1 MRVQN
6 VKTPRRAAELSGA
19 NRYFTGKPCKR
30 GHIVE
35 RRTHNGQCIACQHI
49 TDLRWKKPRI
59 YIDLTPRPEIVV

>member
-1 MRVQN
+1 
-6 VKTPRRAAELSGA
+6 
-19 NRYFTGKPCKR
+19 
-30 GHIVE
+30 VE